1 VTCCPKKV
9 EDEGET
15 GLMLPEAVKE
25 YKDKIEKLR
34 KMLGKIPK
42 LFPDHG
48 MLGGR
53 YVHVVTAFL

>member
-1 VTCCPKKV
+1 
-9 EDEGET
+9 
-15 GLMLPEAVKE
+15 MLPEAVKE

-53 YVHVVTAFL
+53 YVHVLTAFL

>member
-1 VTCCPKKV
+1 MLPKKV
-9 EDEGET
+9 EDAGET

-25 YKDKIEKLR
+25 YQDKIEKLR

-53 YVHVVTAFL
+53 YVHALTAFV

>member
-1 VTCCPKKV
+1 
-9 EDEGET
+9 
-15 GLMLPEAVKE
+15 MLPEAVKE

-34 KMLGKIPK
+34 KMLAKIPK

-53 YVHVVTAFL
+53 YVHDFDGVFIV